1 MVSGARVAITRTP
14 GDCQCADTTST
25 AVTSGDKA
33 RPIRCSCGP
42 SVPGSTANI
51 GEPWDTNIAGAV
63 FMSTPCGARGRA
75 ALGGNQAPD
84 LVAARGAPANKETAT
99 AVASRHQG
107 CCQPT
112 LVMQ

>member
-25 AVTSGDKA
+25 AVTSADKT
-33 RPIRCSCGP
+33 RPICCRCGP

-63 FMSTPCGARGRA
+63 FMSTLVQRA
-75 ALGGNQAPD
+75 QAHRFGYESGNGLGDGDVATAEQGHGHRGGNQEQR
-84 LVAARGAPANKETAT
+84 VFPAT
-99 AVASRHQG
+99 V
-107 CCQPT
+107 
-112 LVMQ
+112 